1 MVPGF
6 REGYPADRYYIR
18 TLTLTLTLTLALPLA
33 LTLSRYYI
41 LRTGSLR
48 VEQGGKEVGTI
59 EEVLPVTLTPYPHP
73 LILT

>member
-18 TLTLTLTLTLALPLA
+18 TLTLTLTLALPLA

-59 EEVLPVTLTPYPHP
+59 EEVLPLTLTPYPHP
-73 LILT
+73 LTLT